1 MTPELPAPVKAAY
14 DAMPVSQKSLLLK
27 VRGLI
32 FDCAESVGAGPV
44 EEALR
49 WGQPS
54 YIAPKGSS
62 LRLGVAKTGQA
73 ALFAHCQSSL
83 ISTFAQRFQGDFLI
97 EGNRAVYLD
106 VLGVQEQEKLRFL
119 ILHGLQYKLMR

>member
-1 MTPELPAPVKAAY
+1 MTPELPAPIKAVY
-14 DAMPVSQKSLLLK
+14 DAIPEPQRTLLLTL
-27 VRGLI
+27 RGLI
-32 FDCAESVGAGPV
+32 FDCAQSVQAGPV
-44 EEALR
+44 QEVLR